1 VDKKAIIGTDIN
13 VAAQLLNEGKLVA
26 IPTETVYGLA
36 ANALDAKAVIKIFEA
51 KNRPTFDPLI
61 VHTYSISEIEKWVT
75 HFPEKAK
82 ILAEKFWP
90 GPLTLLLNK
99 KDVIPDVV
107 TSGLNTVGIRI
118 PNHFL
123 TIELLKKLNFPLAA
137 PSANPFG
144 YVSPTC
150 AKHVYDQLGDKVE
163 YILDGNACKVGIE
176 STIIGFEN
184 ERPTVYRLGGL
195 SIEEIENCIGK
206 VNIELN
212 NSSNPQ
218 SPGMLKSHYAPL
230 KKLVYGNIEELIEK
244 YKNKK
249 IGIISFYKKFPCYNI
264 VLSPE
269 KSITKAAENFFSAIR
284 IMDANDEVE
293 IIICELFPEEGLG
306 RALND
311 RLKRASV
318 K

>member
-1 VDKKAIIGTDIN
+1 MDKKAIIGTDIN
-13 VAAQLLNEGKLVA
+13 VAAQLLNEGKIVA

-36 ANALDAKAVIKIFEA
+36 ANALDTKAVIKIFEA

-150 AKHVYDQLGDKVE
+150 AKHVYDQLGKKVD
-163 YILDGNACKVGIE
+163 YILNGNSCKVGIE

-311 RLKRASV
+311 RLKRAAA

>member
-150 AKHVYDQLGDKVE
+150 AKHVYDQLGDKVD
-163 YILDGNACKVGIE
+163 YILDGNDCKVGIE
-176 STIIGFEN
+176 STIIDFEK
-184 ERPTVYRLGGL
+184 ERPTIYRLGGL

-244 YKNKK
+244 HKNKK

-293 IIICELFPEEGLG
+293 IIICELFSEEGLG

-311 RLKRASV
+311 RLKRAAA